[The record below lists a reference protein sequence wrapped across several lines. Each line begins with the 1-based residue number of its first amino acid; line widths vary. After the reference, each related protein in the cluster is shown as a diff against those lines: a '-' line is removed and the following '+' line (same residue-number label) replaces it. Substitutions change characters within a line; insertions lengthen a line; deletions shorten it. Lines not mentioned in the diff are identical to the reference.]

1 MACAASLNLIAA
13 TADEARMSFALA
25 AAAAAPGLAVGSFLN
40 VVASRVPLRRSVATG
55 RSACMSCATPIAAW
69 DNVPLLSYVALRGR
83 CRHCRS
89 RIPARY
95 PLVEL
100 VTALLVAACV
110 LRFGATAEALVAAAF
125 CAVLVAIAAIDAEHG
140 IVPDRIVL
148 PAAGAFLV
156 LRLVL
161 EPSIEWPL
169 AALAAS
175 AALLVV
181 ALAYPA
187 GLGMGDVKLTL
198 LLAAALGTAVAVA
211 LMVGLLAALVPAV
224 VLIIRKGHTEAR
236 KTAIPFAPFLAFG
249 GVVALF
255 VGETLLNAYLSLG

>member
-1 MACAASLNLIAA
+1 
-13 TADEARMSFALA
+13 MSVTLA
-25 AAAAAPGLAVGSFLN
+25 AVALAPGLAVGSFLN

-69 DNVPLLSYVALRGR
+69 DNVPLVSYAVLRGR
-83 CRHCRS
+83 CRHCAV
-89 RIPARY
+89 RIPFRY

-100 VTALLVAACV
+100 ITALLVVACI
-110 LRFGATAEALVAAAF
+110 LRFGATAEGLVAAAF
-125 CAVLVAIAAIDAEHG
+125 CAVLVAIAAIDAEHR

-148 PAAGAFLV
+148 PAAVAFLAA
-156 LRLVL
+156 RLL
-161 EPSIEWPL
+161 FEPSLEWPL

-175 AALLVV
+175 GALLVF

-187 GLGMGDVKLTL
+187 GLGMGDVKLAL
-198 LLAAALGTAVAVA
+198 LLGAALGATVAVA

-224 VLIIRKGHTEAR
+224 VLIIRKGQKAAR
-236 KTAIPFAPFLAFG
+236 KTAIPFAPFLAVG
-249 GVVALF
+249 AVVALF

>member
-1 MACAASLNLIAA
+1 
-13 TADEARMSFALA
+13 MSVTLA
-25 AAAAAPGLAVGSFLN
+25 AVALAPGLAVGSFLN

-69 DNVPLLSYVALRGR
+69 DNVPLVSYAVLRGR
-83 CRHCRS
+83 CRHCGV
-89 RIPARY
+89 RIPFRY

-100 VTALLVAACV
+100 VTALLVVACF

-125 CAVLVAIAAIDAEHG
+125 CAVLVAIAAIDAEQK

-148 PAAGAFLV
+148 PAAAAFLAA
-156 LRLVL
+156 RLLL
-161 EPSIEWPL
+161 EPSLEWPL
-169 AALAAS
+169 AAVAAS
-175 AALLVV
+175 GALLAV

-187 GLGMGDVKLTL
+187 GLGTGDVKLAL
-198 LLAAALGTAVAVA
+198 LLGAALGATVAVA

-224 VLIIRKGHTEAR
+224 YLIIRKGQKAAR
-236 KTAIPFAPFLAFG
+236 KTAVPFAPFLAVG
-249 GVVALF
+249 AVVALF